1 MFLVDFFYKYFVE
14 PIQLGYGYNTVNTLV
29 YALLFVFCTY
39 LIFKFLKKMKIG
51 IDRTFILSITPWIV
65 FGILLR
71 ILEDMGLLSGYLFV
85 TPNIWLLFVFVI
97 ISLLGTSKFVEKKY
111 GIPYF
116 KIMFITGIIF
126 IAPILGMLA
135 VKNLLG
141 FGYVLLWF
149 VPWVII
155 FSLVKWPVENK
166 IVSLLH
172 LFDATATFVSLQ
184 YFDYFEQHV
193 LPRVIIESTG
203 TPFSFVVVKLVVIV
217 AVLKILDK
225 YSDDKEFTNYLKIII
240 GILGLATGLRDL
252 LRLVLLV

>member
-1 MFLVDFFYKYFVE
+1 M
-14 PIQLGYGYNTVNTLV
+14 GYGYNTVNTLV

-51 IDRTFILSITPWIV
+51 IDRMLILSITPWIV

-71 ILEDMGLLSGYLFV
+71 ILEDMGMLTGYLFV

-97 ISLLGTSKFVEKKY
+97 ISLLGISKFIEKKY

-116 KIMFITGIIF
+116 KIMFISGVILSGLV
-126 IAPILGMLA
+126 LGMLTI
-135 VKNLLG
+135 KNFLG
-141 FGYVLLWF
+141 LGYVLLWF
-149 VPWVII
+149 IPWVIF
-155 FSLVKWPVENK
+155 FSFVKWSIGNK
-166 IVSLLH
+166 IVSLLQ

-203 TPFSFVVVKLVVIV
+203 TPFSFVIVKLVVIV
-217 AVLKILDK
+217 TALKILDK
-225 YSDDKEFTNYLKIII
+225 YPDDKEFTNYLKIII
-240 GILGLATGLRDL
+240 GILGFATGLRDL
-252 LRLVLLV
+252 LRLISGV

>member
-1 MFLVDFFYKYFVE
+1 MVLVDFFHKYFVE

-29 YALLFVFCTY
+29 YALLFVFFTY

-51 IDRTFILSITPWIV
+51 IDRTLVLAITPWIV

-71 ILEDMGLLSGYLFV
+71 VLEDMGMLTGYLFI

-97 ISLLGTSKFVEKKY
+97 ISLLGTSKFIERKH

-116 KIMFITGIIF
+116 KIMFVTGVIL
-126 IAPILGMLA
+126 AGLVLGMLT

-141 FGYVLLWF
+141 LGYVLLWF
-149 VPWVII
+149 IPWVII
-155 FSLVKWPVENK
+155 FSLVKWSVGNK

-203 TPFSFVVVKLVVIV
+203 TPFSFVVVKLIVIV
-217 AVLKILDK
+217 GVLKILDK

-240 GILGLATGLRDL
+240 GILGFATGLRDL
-252 LRLVLLV
+252 LRLVVGV